1 MTAQAHLAFWFVLSS
16 KEDVSISC
24 ENLIWRT
31 SPSSDKYDRRYD
43 GIIIPGYHA
52 VIVSVSF
59 SAAR

>member
-1 MTAQAHLAFWFVLSS
+1 MRQLNYKWKWIFSDWPVAFGFLVVLSS

-43 GIIIPGYHA
+43 GIIIPG
-52 VIVSVSF
+52 
-59 SAAR
+59 